1 MWLII
6 YFLIGWFIYSFLREI
21 IFNRNEGISILE
33 YTIENGITPEELD
46 FKLFVLSLSSL
57 KDSLNLSSQ
66 ENVTILLLLFFIL
79 RVSPESA

>member
-21 IFNRNEGISILE
+21 IFNRNEGILILE

-46 FKLFVLSLSSL
+46 FKLFVLSLFWP
-57 KDSLNLSSQ
+57 
-66 ENVTILLLLFFIL
+66 ILIIYIIVYGG
-79 RVSPESA
+79 RK

>member
-46 FKLFVLSLSSL
+46 FKLFVLSLFWP
-57 KDSLNLSSQ
+57 
-66 ENVTILLLLFFIL
+66 ILIIYIIVVYGG
-79 RVSPESA
+79 RK

>member
-6 YFLIGWFIYSFLREI
+6 YFLIGLFIYSFLREI

-46 FKLFVLSLSSL
+46 FKLFVLSLFWP
-57 KDSLNLSSQ
+57 
-66 ENVTILLLLFFIL
+66 ILIIYIIVYGG
-79 RVSPESA
+79 RK

>member
-33 YTIENGITPEELD
+33 YTIENEITPEELD
-46 FKLFVLSLSSL
+46 FKLFVLSLFWP
-57 KDSLNLSSQ
+57 
-66 ENVTILLLLFFIL
+66 ILIIYIIVVYGG
-79 RVSPESA
+79 RK

>member
-46 FKLFVLSLSSL
+46 FELFVLYFSSVL
-57 KDSLNLSSQ
+57 CSNLPAIVPTTKERAIINNECIISF
-66 ENVTILLLLFFIL
+66 VI
-79 RVSPESA
+79 

>member
-46 FKLFVLSLSSL
+46 FELFVLSLFWP
-57 KDSLNLSSQ
+57 
-66 ENVTILLLLFFIL
+66 ILIIYIIVVYG
-79 RVSPESA
+79 RRK

>member
-21 IFNRNEGISILE
+21 IFNRNEGVSILE

-46 FKLFVLSLSSL
+46 FKLFVLSLFWP
-57 KDSLNLSSQ
+57 
-66 ENVTILLLLFFIL
+66 ILIIYIIVVYGG
-79 RVSPESA
+79 RK

>member
-21 IFNRNEGISILE
+21 IFNRNEGILILE

-46 FKLFVLSLSSL
+46 FELFVLSLFWP
-57 KDSLNLSSQ
+57 
-66 ENVTILLLLFFIL
+66 ILIIYIIVVYGG
-79 RVSPESA
+79 RK

>member
-33 YTIENGITPEELD
+33 CTIENGITPEELD
-46 FKLFVLSLSSL
+46 FKLFVLSLFWP
-57 KDSLNLSSQ
+57 
-66 ENVTILLLLFFIL
+66 ILIIYIIVVYGG
-79 RVSPESA
+79 RK

>member
-46 FKLFVLSLSSL
+46 FKLFVLSLFWP
-57 KDSLNLSSQ
+57 
-66 ENVTILLLLFFIL
+66 ILIIYIIVVYG
-79 RVSPESA
+79 RRK

>member
-46 FKLFVLSLSSL
+46 FILFVLSLFWP
-57 KDSLNLSSQ
+57 
-66 ENVTILLLLFFIL
+66 ILIIYIIVYGG
-79 RVSPESA
+79 RK

>member
-6 YFLIGWFIYSFLREI
+6 YFLICWFIYSFLREI

-46 FKLFVLSLSSL
+46 FKLFVLSLFWP
-57 KDSLNLSSQ
+57 
-66 ENVTILLLLFFIL
+66 ILIIYIIVYGG
-79 RVSPESA
+79 RK

>member
-21 IFNRNEGISILE
+21 IFNRNEGILILE

-46 FKLFVLSLSSL
+46 FKLFVLSLFWP
-57 KDSLNLSSQ
+57 
-66 ENVTILLLLFFIL
+66 ILII
-79 RVSPESA
+79 

>member
-21 IFNRNEGISILE
+21 IFNRNERISILE

-46 FKLFVLSLSSL
+46 FKLFVLSLFWP
-57 KDSLNLSSQ
+57 
-66 ENVTILLLLFFIL
+66 ILIIYIIVVYGG
-79 RVSPESA
+79 RK

>member
-46 FKLFVLSLSSL
+46 FELFVLSLFWP
-57 KDSLNLSSQ
+57 
-66 ENVTILLLLFFIL
+66 ILIIYIIVVYGG
-79 RVSPESA
+79 RK

>member
-21 IFNRNEGISILE
+21 IFNRNEGISIIE

-46 FKLFVLSLSSL
+46 FKLFVLSLFWP
-57 KDSLNLSSQ
+57 
-66 ENVTILLLLFFIL
+66 ILIIYIIVVYGG
-79 RVSPESA
+79 RK

>member
-46 FKLFVLSLSSL
+46 FILFVLSLFWP
-57 KDSLNLSSQ
+57 
-66 ENVTILLLLFFIL
+66 ILIIYIIVVYGG
-79 RVSPESA
+79 RK

>member
-21 IFNRNEGISILE
+21 IFNRNEGILILE

-46 FKLFVLSLSSL
+46 FKLFVLSLFWPI
-57 KDSLNLSSQ
+57 
-66 ENVTILLLLFFIL
+66 ILIIYIVVYGG
-79 RVSPESA
+79 RK

>member
-46 FKLFVLSLSSL
+46 FKLFVLSLFWPI
-57 KDSLNLSSQ
+57 
-66 ENVTILLLLFFIL
+66 ILIIYIIVVYG
-79 RVSPESA
+79 RRK

>member
-21 IFNRNEGISILE
+21 IFNRNEGILILE

-46 FKLFVLSLSSL
+46 FKLFVLSLFWP
-57 KDSLNLSSQ
+57 
-66 ENVTILLLLFFIL
+66 ILIIYIIVVYG
-79 RVSPESA
+79 RRK

>member
-21 IFNRNEGISILE
+21 IFNRNEGISILD

-46 FKLFVLSLSSL
+46 FELFVLSLFWP
-57 KDSLNLSSQ
+57 
-66 ENVTILLLLFFIL
+66 ILIIYIIVVYGG
-79 RVSPESA
+79 RK

>member
-21 IFNRNEGISILE
+21 IFNRNEGILILE

-46 FKLFVLSLSSL
+46 FKLFVLSLFWP
-57 KDSLNLSSQ
+57 
-66 ENVTILLLLFFIL
+66 ILIIYIIVVYGG
-79 RVSPESA
+79 RK

>member
-46 FKLFVLSLSSL
+46 FKLFVLSLFWP
-57 KDSLNLSSQ
+57 
-66 ENVTILLLLFFIL
+66 ILIIYIIIYGG
-79 RVSPESA
+79 RK

>member
-21 IFNRNEGISILE
+21 IFNINEVISILE

-46 FKLFVLSLSSL
+46 FKLFVLSLFWP
-57 KDSLNLSSQ
+57 
-66 ENVTILLLLFFIL
+66 ILIIYIIVVYGG
-79 RVSPESA
+79 RK

>member
-46 FKLFVLSLSSL
+46 FKLFVLSLFWP
-57 KDSLNLSSQ
+57 
-66 ENVTILLLLFFIL
+66 ILIIYIIVYGG
-79 RVSPESA
+79 RK

>member
-21 IFNRNEGISILE
+21 IFNRNEGILILE

-46 FKLFVLSLSSL
+46 FILFVLSLFWP
-57 KDSLNLSSQ
+57 
-66 ENVTILLLLFFIL
+66 ILIIYIIVVYGG
-79 RVSPESA
+79 RK

>member
-33 YTIENGITPEELD
+33 YTIENGITPQELD
-46 FKLFVLSLSSL
+46 FKLFVLSLFWP
-57 KDSLNLSSQ
+57 
-66 ENVTILLLLFFIL
+66 ILIIYIIVYGG
-79 RVSPESA
+79 RK

>member
-46 FKLFVLSLSSL
+46 FKLFVLSLFWP
-57 KDSLNLSSQ
+57 
-66 ENVTILLLLFFIL
+66 ILIIYIIIVYGG
-79 RVSPESA
+79 RK